1 MPGPSNSKKQKL
13 KKKTVL
19 QQPPIFDPGS
29 GPRVRDTR
37 AFLATSFAQSPA
49 WDIPLCAEFA
59 QDEIRQMLCTILPEE
74 TALILWYNKSRGTSR
89 ICPACER
96 LYHLGDVLPD
106 LLPDDDEFTRVE
118 KHIPPQL
125 GREQELSG
133 LCSPVCFILAAIN
146 FPGAIKS
153 AWGRTEDELSDEVW
167 EMLNVNTHEQAD
179 QAAASL
185 GLLVRMTRLHDLGLA
200 QLCFP

>member
-1 MPGPSNSKKQKL
+1 MRSS
-13 KKKTVL
+13 V
-19 QQPPIFDPGS
+19 
-29 GPRVRDTR
+29 
-37 AFLATSFAQSPA
+37 A
-49 WDIPLCAEFA
+49 LCAPVF
-59 QDEIRQMLCTILPEE
+59 
-74 TALILWYNKSRGTSR
+74 
-89 ICPACER
+89 R
-96 LYHLGDVLPD
+96 LFLG
-106 LLPDDDEFTRVE
+106 
-118 KHIPPQL
+118 
-125 GREQELSG
+125 
-133 LCSPVCFILAAIN
+133 SPVCFILAAIN